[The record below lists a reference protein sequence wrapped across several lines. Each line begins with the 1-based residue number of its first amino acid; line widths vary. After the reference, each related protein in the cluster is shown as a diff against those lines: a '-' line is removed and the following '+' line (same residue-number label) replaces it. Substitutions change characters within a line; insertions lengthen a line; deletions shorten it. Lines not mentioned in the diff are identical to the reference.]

1 MRTSWPRRNASASSS
16 IPSQARNCRR
26 WRKKSSLRLRTS
38 SSGPS
43 RRWSTARRRRG
54 EGTKE
59 TRLGS
64 WLRVPPPAGNHD
76 AFTGDLAVARQVLAD
91 DIDIVEAPIVD
102 RQNGRVSD
110 AARLE
115 ASELRSL
122 QCERRIDGR
131 GGDHIGKRHAEAE
144 ELRHGG
150 DLVEGRA
157 VDAERVNVGRNGV
170 GQEAVGEHGARSL
183 EGE

>member
-1 MRTSWPRRNASASSS
+1 MRTCWPRRSGSASSS
-16 IPSQARNCRR
+16 IPSRARNCRR

-43 RRWSTARRRRG
+43 RRWSTARRSRG

-64 WLRVPPPAGNHD
+64 WLRVPPPARNHD
-76 AFTGDLAVARQVLAD
+76 AFAGDLAVARQVLAD
-91 DIDIVEAPIVD
+91 DIDIVEAPILD
-102 RQNGRVSD
+102 RQNCRVSD

-115 ASELRSL
+115 AAELRSL
-122 QCERRIDGR
+122 QCECGMGGR
-131 GGDHIGKRHAEAE
+131 GGDHTGKRHAEAE
-144 ELRHGG
+144 ELRHCG

-157 VDAERVNVGRNGV
+157 VDAERVNIGRD
-170 GQEAVGEHGARSL
+170 
-183 EGE
+183 